1 MAAAVWPSS
10 WPRSSSL
17 RWLNSRSRSPA
28 AWEANSAPS
37 PGAPYLHRDSREGLD
52 QWAETCLQK
61 MTIASGLRL
70 LDPIAFIY
78 IRWSK
83 YTHNFYF
90 NLIKNFSLHLFSKH
104 VTWNDWAFPFSP
116 FDLFK
121 IHHET
126 SAVGH
131 LISLAVCWRNLA
143 KMPNMISWRFNAI
156 NKQRKGVWPELISY
170 GSVLLNMCTVN
181 NRCSVMNG
189 LTNTGN
195 KKPPK
200 DKQHF

>member
-28 AWEANSAPS
+28 AWEATSAPS
-37 PGAPYLHRDSREGLD
+37 PDAPYLHRDSREGQD
-52 QWAETCLQK
+52 QWPGTCLQK
-61 MTIASGLRL
+61 MTITGGLRL

-83 YTHNFYF
+83 Y
-90 NLIKNFSLHLFSKH
+90 FSLHLFSKH
-104 VTWNDWAFPFSP
+104 VTMSSWPFSFSP

-121 IHHET
+121 IHQEV

-131 LISLAVCWRNLA
+131 LIYLAVCWRNLA
-143 KMPNMISWRFNAI
+143 KIPNMISWRFNAI
-156 NKQRKGVWPELISY
+156 NKQRKGIWPELISY
-170 GSVLLNMCTVN
+170 GTALPNLCMVN
-181 NRCSVMNG
+181 NSYSVMNG

-200 DKQHF
+200 EKQHF